1 MRRNSH
7 NYVRPDILAKLK
19 HLDVSKRLKFEPKQ
33 VVKAG
38 SYSDILR
45 GHCEI
50 PVEGDVRV
58 GVKRMRFYL
67 DEDIKN
73 VWFHLSII
81 SLASQVHKY

>member
-1 MRRNSH
+1 M
-7 NYVRPDILAKLK
+7 
-19 HLDVSKRLKFEPKQ
+19 
-33 VVKAG
+33 KAG